1 MGDDVTTVCAT
12 THFQWCLAFVF
23 IAFLTVLHPSVG
35 FIVLYPIGVAGEMI
49 SAYLTLPLIM
59 KGMCPSFEGLVK
71 ECPSNAPTLLYVF
84 LFQYL

>member
-1 MGDDVTTVCAT
+1 MMMMMGTIIRVPCCPSSVSCIA
-12 THFQWCLAFVF
+12 CLLIYRAHQ
-23 IAFLTVLHPSVG
+23 TG

-71 ECPSNAPTLLYVF
+71 ECPSNAETLLYVF